1 MRTLKIYLYE
11 IVTGLALLGLSY
23 VYLESPGLLPFAQV
37 LFIALYVVIAA
48 ATEALIASSYQ
59 PNVMRLITLNVLVA
73 AIVSASGW
81 TTNASLKISTSI
93 ALGTLILRVVVAYV
107 SVRAPKIVRRITAA
121 FVGGT
126 LLLESLVTVYSTI
139 ERVYYD
145 YYYYP
150 KIKGGYPITVRWQ
163 DVVGYAVFLVS
174 SFLLLYLSYRLL
186 KYAFRNKPAMP
197 A

>member
-1 MRTLKIYLYE
+1 
-11 IVTGLALLGLSY
+11 
-23 VYLESPGLLPFAQV
+23 
-37 LFIALYVVIAA
+37 
-48 ATEALIASSYQ
+48 
-59 PNVMRLITLNVLVA
+59 
-73 AIVSASGW
+73 VSASGW

-163 DVVGYAVFLVS
+163 DVVGYAAFLGA

-186 KYAFRNKPAMP
+186 KYAFRDKPAMP